1 MSKHIFDALFSVIE
15 ERHASMTEGS
25 YTTKLFSAGV
35 PKIAQKVGEEAV
47 ETVIEAMR
55 GDKALLVEESADLL
69 FHLMVLWQ
77 ACGVKPDDVWQVM
90 QARRSKK
97 SFSNEP

>member
-15 ERHASMTEGS
+15 ERHASMTEES